1 MAQKSVLE
9 SVLQKEKGILI
20 SCLVIIILISWIYIL
35 SGAGMGMDILK
46 MTLPNTKQMQS
57 MNESPSLMNMDFMAP
72 AVWNTQY
79 IILMFFMWWIM
90 MIAMM
95 LPSASPTILLHA
107 QVIRKNYSREKY
119 LVPTIIFTLGY
130 IFSWGVFS
138 MIATYTQW
146 RLESLGLLSSM
157 MSSNNIILGSSL
169 LLMAGIYQ
177 LTPFKHA
184 CLQHCRNPMQ
194 FLTKYWRNGMR
205 GAFQMG
211 LHHGI
216 YCLGCCW
223 FLMALLYVG
232 GVMNLFWISGLAIFV
247 LLEKT
252 IQSGYRLA
260 KITGIFLI
268 LWGAWLMSDQYL
280 F

>member
-1 MAQKSVLE
+1 
-9 SVLQKEKGILI
+9 
-20 SCLVIIILISWIYIL
+20 
-35 SGAGMGMDILK
+35 MDILK